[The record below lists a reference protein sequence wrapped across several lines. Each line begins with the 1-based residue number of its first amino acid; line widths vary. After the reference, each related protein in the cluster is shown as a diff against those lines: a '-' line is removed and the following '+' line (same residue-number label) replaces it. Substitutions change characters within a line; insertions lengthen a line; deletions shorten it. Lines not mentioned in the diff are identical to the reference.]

1 MSPKVSGV
9 SVSCVRILGGLSGAE
24 SAALSLSSAEARSG
38 YTPGQ
43 LGCGSDVSGCA
54 PDVQDMKQG
63 FPVIYILLFDVLN
76 SNTCSL
82 IILVT
87 YLGLKVRL
95 KMRLRGQASQMPL
108 AQPRWRRRPGERLA
122 QRSRS
127 PSEAS

>member
-63 FPVIYILLFDVLN
+63 FPVFYILLFDVLN

-87 YLGLKVRL
+87 FLDLKVRL
-95 KMRLRGQASQMPL
+95 RGRASQTPL
-108 AQPRWRRRPGERLA
+108 SQPRWRRRPGERLA
-122 QRSRS
+122 QKSQS